1 VFQNVTLVPLGVA
14 AETPNPSFIEM
25 DLQRRLLFAV
35 NEIAEF
41 QSKPGGAVSAFS
53 IDAAGNLTLLN
64 QRPSMGAR
72 PCHLALDKEGRNLL
86 VANCGSDSVAVLP
99 VASGGQ
105 LGEATDVVHHTGKS
119 VDPERQA
126 GPHPLGVAF
135 DPAGGYHRL
144 FAHRSYRA
152 SAPLRLAYLL
162 FGAAAVQNSALRW
175 ATDHRVH
182 HAHTDEQADPYS
194 IARGFWWAHMGWVL
208 FHKPERAAKIEAP
221 DLERDPLVAFQ
232 HRHYVP
238 LAAVFGAL
246 LPAALG
252 LLWGDPLG
260 ALLVVGFLRLALQ
273 WHVTFSINSFA
284 HWIGRQPY
292 CTDSSARDSGLTAL
306 ISLGEGYHN
315 FHHRFQSDYR
325 NGVRWWHFDPTKW
338 MVWSCSLVGLAHGLT
353 RTPDAAVARARR
365 KAGRRE

>member
-1 VFQNVTLVPLGVA
+1 VNVIGSPIPVGDPCSGPAPERAAPDWTNIAFMASAHAVA
-14 AETPNPSFIEM
+14 
-25 DLQRRLLFAV
+25 L
-35 NEIAEF
+35 
-41 QSKPGGAVSAFS
+41 
-53 IDAAGNLTLLN
+53 
-64 QRPSMGAR
+64 
-72 PCHLALDKEGRNLL
+72 LALVYLIAVRCSPWTVGL
-86 VANCGSDSVAVLP
+86 AVLWFLLCGL
-99 VASGGQ
+99 SI
-105 LGEATDVVHHTGKS
+105 T
-119 VDPERQA
+119 
-126 GPHPLGVAF
+126 
-135 DPAGGYHRL
+135 GGYHRL

-208 FHKPERAAKIEAP
+208 FHNPQRAATNEAP
-221 DLERDPLVAFQ
+221 DPERDPLVAFQ

-353 RTPDAAVARARR
+353 RTPDAAVARARLI
-365 KAGRRE
+365 AGRRE